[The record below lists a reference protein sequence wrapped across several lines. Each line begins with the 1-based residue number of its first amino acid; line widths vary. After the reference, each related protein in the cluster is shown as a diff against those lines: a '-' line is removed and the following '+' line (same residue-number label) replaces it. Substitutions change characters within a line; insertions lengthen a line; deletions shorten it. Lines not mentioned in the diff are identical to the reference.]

1 MRAKIFNTP
10 EMQEL
15 LYSMLVKAKED
26 DAALDKEYNKITKEY
41 QFKRKY
47 GDVTAPGRRLRPQAH
62 RLG

>member
-1 MRAKIFNTP
+1 
-10 EMQEL
+10 MQEL